1 MQGDLNDLIEKNSVS
16 YWEIEGDFLDAENR
30 ETSH

>member
-1 MQGDLNDLIEKNSVS
+1 MQGDLNDLIEKNNMSN
-16 YWEIEGDFLDAENR
+16 WGIEGDFLDAENR